1 MDRFRNSS
9 FVRKL
14 VNTASKVSATLHE
27 VVEAII
33 PAVPPASVQLL
44 FSEED
49 LEAVRAAAYAAGVRE
64 RERRKQMRKS
74 EVIQSL
80 PSVSAISYEGTFKTS
95 EYSPPEQHSVSSESN
110 SSATEEQIF
119 SEDSSSSETEFPSS
133 SDISSESAFTPI
145 TLESAYNW
153 EDFKSLATF
162 ESSASL
168 VENSISVLSVSE
180 DHSVSV
186 SSVSEDHSVS
196 VSSVSEVLNVSINW
210 SDYHEEVKD
219 SGVNPPHHNF
229 ALDTG

>member
-33 PAVPPASVQLL
+33 PAVPPAPVQLL

-95 EYSPPEQHSVSSESN
+95 EYSPPEQHSVSSERN
-110 SSATEEQIF
+110 SSATSNGSIMSLLSSEERIL
-119 SEDSSSSETEFPSS
+119 SEDSSSSETEFPTSSRSALTLASTISS
-133 SDISSESAFTPI
+133 S
-145 TLESAYNW
+145 SAYNW
-153 EDFKSLATF
+153 EGFKSLATL

-168 VENSISVLSVSE
+168 VENSI
-180 DHSVSV
+180 
-186 SSVSEDHSVS
+186 S

-219 SGVNPPHHNF
+219 SEVNPPHHNF

>member
-33 PAVPPASVQLL
+33 PAVPPAPVQLL

-49 LEAVRAAAYAAGVRE
+49 VEAVRAAAYAAGVRE

-95 EYSPPEQHSVSSESN
+95 EYSPPEQHSVSFESN
-110 SSATEEQIF
+110 SSATEEQIL
-119 SEDSSSSETEFPSS
+119 SEDSSSSETEFPTSSRSALTLTSTISS
-133 SDISSESAFTPI
+133 SRPITSEST
-145 TLESAYNW
+145 YNW
-153 EDFKSLATF
+153 EGFKSLATF

-168 VENSISVLSVSE
+168 VENSI
-180 DHSVSV
+180 
-186 SSVSEDHSVS
+186 S

>member
-110 SSATEEQIF
+110 SSATSNGSIMSLLSSEEQIL
-119 SEDSSSSETEFPSS
+119 SEDSSSSETEFPTSSKSALTLTSTISS
-133 SDISSESAFTPI
+133 SRPITSEST
-145 TLESAYNW
+145 YNW
-153 EDFKSLATF
+153 EGFKSLATF

-168 VENSISVLSVSE
+168 VENSISV
-180 DHSVSV
+180 
-186 SSVSEDHSVS
+186 
-196 VSSVSEVLNVSINW
+196 SSVSEVLNVSINW
-210 SDYHEEVKD
+210 SDFHEEVKD

>member
-1 MDRFRNSS
+1 MDQFHNSS

-74 EVIQSL
+74 EAIQSL
-80 PSVSAISYEGTFKTS
+80 PSVSAISYEGTYKTS

-110 SSATEEQIF
+110 SSATSNGSIMSLLSSEERIL
-119 SEDSSSSETEFPSS
+119 SEDSSSSETEFPTSSRSALTLASTISS
-133 SDISSESAFTPI
+133 SSAF
-145 TLESAYNW
+145 NW
-153 EDFKSLATF
+153 EGFKSWATF

-168 VENSISVLSVSE
+168 VENSI
-180 DHSVSV
+180 
-186 SSVSEDHSVS
+186 S